1 MSVTMSRKLG
11 SVPDMARFGWVG
23 SGFYTPSVVLGAP
36 AIAIALGAP
45 RLGLHVSY
53 TAAAP
58 RVARLSIETIL
69 GATAARALRLLCVH
83 DDVRENET
91 IRIALF
97 SWGPSVDFKKECFYS
112 VPSGDAPSPK
122 KQRTAVFLRGQKKR
136 TAVFPVA
143 QK

>member
-11 SVPDMARFGWVG
+11 SVPGMARFAVRIEQC
-23 SGFYTPSVVLGAP
+23 FYTPSVVLGAP
-36 AIAIALGAP
+36 AIAITLGAP

-69 GATAARALRLLCVH
+69 GAAAVRLLCVH
-83 DDVRENET
+83 DDVCENET

-97 SWGPSVDFKKECFYS
+97 SRG
-112 VPSGDAPSPK
+112 PK
-122 KQRTAVFLRGQKKR
+122 KYVSL
-136 TAVFPVA
+136 
-143 QK
+143 